1 MERLQRDLRDIASQ
15 SNEATHRIWIAARG
29 LPDDKLIEVIG
40 AIAVIQECIDRA
52 KAMADRVKAGDVQPL
67 S

>member
-1 MERLQRDLRDIASQ
+1 MEQLRRDLQDIASQ
-15 SNEATHRIWIAARG
+15 SDEATHRIWIATRG
-29 LPDDKLIEVIG
+29 LPDEKLIEVIG
-40 AIAVIQECIDRA
+40 AIAVIQEYIDRA